1 MGILQE
7 DGETP
12 LEDGGIVAM
21 KQGGLFFARGEER
34 GITRVASL
42 FITIAFL
49 AFIGYVIVRYKYFTY
64 ILREQVMTTPMF
76 GWLLLGYAV
85 LAVVFLVLIR
95 RLNRQGFCSPWFWGA
110 LIFVLALGLR
120 YFAFAHIDYCPT
132 SDFQNYY
139 NMGVAF
145 TKGDYAAIA
154 NQAAEYHISSFS
166 GLGVLNGLVM
176 LVSGTTARGFQL
188 AQCVIA
194 SLSCVAAYLL
204 ARRFDEG
211 SAPAAG
217 LLFAFYPANIVF
229 SQVTSNQHLAV
240 LFALLALLLSQLAL
254 SQTKPVRTLVY
265 SLLGG
270 ALLLL
275 SYYSH
280 PSTATTLVALGIVWF
295 VLLIAAVRKRKEFL
309 RLLLA
314 GAVFCVGFFAL
325 RAGTDAGL
333 RAAGLSY
340 PTTVNSSY
348 LAKVVIGLNEETTGG
363 YSAEDWGMI
372 WAQPESEQNAFCVQ
386 VIQERLRQPDLF
398 GLFDT
403 KLLRMWMVP
412 DGSFGWATEEVC
424 PVSPAP
430 PSAELLARDNWL
442 AGAKLLDFFYVALL
456 FVFAWIGGLFRRQGS
471 AGDLLLWTLMG
482 WMGVHLLIEIQSR
495 YRYFGMPLLI
505 ILAAY
510 GVFCL
515 LGGAGKVLHRAQPN
529 TQNK

>member
-1 MGILQE
+1 
-7 DGETP
+7 
-12 LEDGGIVAM
+12 M

-34 GITRVASL
+34 GIVRAASL

-76 GWLLLGYAV
+76 GWLLLGYLV

-95 RLNRQGFCSPWFWGA
+95 RLNRRGFCSPWFWGA

-120 YFAFAHIDYCPT
+120 YFAFAHIVYSPT

-139 NMGVAF
+139 KMGIAF

-154 NQAAEYHISSFS
+154 EQAAGYRISSFS
-166 GLGVLNGLVM
+166 GLGVLNGLIM
-176 LVSGTTARGFQL
+176 LLSGTSVRSFQM
-188 AQCVIA
+188 AQCVIT
-194 SLSCVAAYLL
+194 SLSCVAVYLL

-240 LFALLALLLSQLAL
+240 LFALLALWLAHLAL
-254 SQTKPVRTLVY
+254 NETRPVRTLVY
-265 SLLGG
+265 ALFGG
-270 ALLLL
+270 GLLLL
-275 SYYSH
+275 SYYAH
-280 PSTATTLVALGIVWF
+280 PSTATTLIALGIVWL
-295 VLLIAAVRKRKEFL
+295 VMLLAAIRKRKEFL

-325 RAGTDAGL
+325 RAGADAGF

-340 PTTVNSSY
+340 PTSVNSSY
-348 LAKVVIGLNEETTGG
+348 LAKVVIGLNPETTGG
-363 YSAEDWGMI
+363 YSESDWGMI
-372 WAQPESEQNAFCVQ
+372 WAQPESEQNAFCVR
-386 VIQERLRQPDLF
+386 VIRERLQQPDLF

-412 DGSFGWATEEVC
+412 DGSFGWATEEAC

-430 PSAELLARDNWL
+430 PSDEILARDNWL

-456 FVFAWIGGLFRRQGS
+456 FVLAWIGGLFRRHGS
-471 AGDLLLWTLMG
+471 AGDLVLWALMG

-495 YRYFGMPLLI
+495 YRYFGMPLLM

-515 LGGAGKVLHRAQPN
+515 LGGAGKVLHRSQPN
-529 TQNK
+529 AQNK

>member
-1 MGILQE
+1 
-7 DGETP
+7 
-12 LEDGGIVAM
+12 M
-21 KQGGLFFARGEER
+21 KQGNLFFTRGEDRGIARG
-34 GITRVASL
+34 ASL
-42 FITIAFL
+42 LITIAFL
-49 AFIGYVIVRYKYFTY
+49 AMIGYVIVRYKYFTY

-76 GWLLLGYAV
+76 GWLLLGYLL

-95 RLNRQGFCSPWFWGA
+95 RLNHLGFCSPWFWGA
-110 LIFVLALGLR
+110 LIFVFALGLR
-120 YFAFAHIDYCPT
+120 YFAYCFIVYTPS

-145 TKGDYAAIA
+145 TRGDYAAIA
-154 NQAAEYHISSFS
+154 NQAAEYHIAGFS
-166 GLGVLNGLVM
+166 GLGVLNGLIM
-176 LVSGTTARGFQL
+176 WISGTSVRAFQL

-240 LFALLALLLSQLAL
+240 LFALLALWLAHLAL
-254 SQTKPVRTLVY
+254 SQTKPVRTLVFAL
-265 SLLGG
+265 SSG

-275 SYYSH
+275 SYYAH
-280 PSTATTLVALGIVWF
+280 PSTATTLLALGIVWL
-295 VLLIAAVRKRKEFL
+295 VLLLAAVKKRKEFL
-309 RLLLA
+309 RLLIA
-314 GAVFCVGFFAL
+314 GVAFCVGFFAL
-325 RAGTDAGL
+325 RVGSEAGL

-340 PTTVNSSY
+340 PATVNSSY
-348 LAKVVIGLNEETTGG
+348 LAKVVIGLNTETTGG
-363 YSAEDWGMI
+363 YSESDWGMI

-386 VIQERLRQPDLF
+386 VIRERLQQPDLF

-403 KLLRMWMVP
+403 KLMRMWMVP
-412 DGSFGWATEEVC
+412 DGSFGWAMGNEAAASSA
-424 PVSPAP
+424 PVSAV
-430 PSAELLARDNWL
+430 SLARDNWL

-456 FVFAWIGGLFRRQGS
+456 FLFAWIGGLFRRRGS
-471 AGDLLLWTLMG
+471 AGDLLLWVLMG
-482 WMGVHLLIEIQSR
+482 WMGVHLFIEIQSR
-495 YRYFGMPLLI
+495 YRYFGMPLLM

-515 LGGAGKVLHRAQPN
+515 LGMAGKTRRTQPN
-529 TQNK
+529 VPQGTNKT

>member
-1 MGILQE
+1 
-7 DGETP
+7 
-12 LEDGGIVAM
+12 M

-34 GITRVASL
+34 GISRVASL

-76 GWLLLGYAV
+76 GWLLLGYLV

-95 RLNRQGFCSPWFWGA
+95 RLNRKGFCSPWFWGA

-120 YFAFAHIDYCPT
+120 YFAFVHIVYSPT

-139 NMGVAF
+139 NIGVAF
-145 TKGDYAAIA
+145 TKGDFAAIA
-154 NQAAEYHISSFS
+154 NQASEYHISSLS
-166 GLGVLNGLVM
+166 GLGVLNGLIM
-176 LVSGTTARGFQL
+176 LLTGTSVRSFQL
-188 AQCVIA
+188 AHCAIA
-194 SLSCVAAYLL
+194 SLSCVAAFLL

-217 LLFAFYPANIVF
+217 LLFALYPANIVF

-240 LFALLALLLSQLAL
+240 LFALLALWLAHLSL
-254 SQTKPVRTLVY
+254 SETKPVRTLVY

-270 ALLLL
+270 ILLLL

-280 PSTATTLVALGIVWF
+280 PSTATTLLALGIVWL
-295 VLLIAAVRKRKEFL
+295 VLLLAAVRKRKEFL

-325 RAGTDAGL
+325 RVGTNMGL

-348 LAKVVIGLNEETTGG
+348 LTKVVIGLNEETTGG
-363 YSAEDWGMI
+363 YSESDWGMI
-372 WAQPESEQNAFCVQ
+372 WAQPESEQNAFCLQ
-386 VIQERLRQPDLF
+386 EIQKRLQQPDLF

-403 KLLRMWMVP
+403 KLMRMWMVP

-430 PSAELLARDNWL
+430 PSDAIQARDNWL

-456 FVFAWIGGLFRRQGS
+456 FVFAWIGGLFRRHGS
-471 AGDLLLWTLMG
+471 AGDLLLWVLMG
-482 WMGVHLLIEIQSR
+482 WMGVHLLIEIQTR
-495 YRYFGMPLLI
+495 YRYFGMPLFM

-515 LGGAGKVLHRAQPN
+515 LGGAGKALHHARPN
-529 TQNK
+529 AQNKQID